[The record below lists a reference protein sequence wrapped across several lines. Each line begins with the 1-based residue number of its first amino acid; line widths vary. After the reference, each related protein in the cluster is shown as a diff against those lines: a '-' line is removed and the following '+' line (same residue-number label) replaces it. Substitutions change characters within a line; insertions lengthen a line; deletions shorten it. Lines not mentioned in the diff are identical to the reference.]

1 MMNHQKNN
9 HRLRTRETC
18 YLNLE
23 PSGRTFCLL
32 PLILPVRL
40 MKISFARSLRMMRV
54 KHKNIQSFG

>member
-32 PLILPVRL
+32 PLILRVRL
-40 MKISFARSLRMMRV
+40 MKISFVRSLPMMRV
-54 KHKNIQSFG
+54 